1 MDIFKYKHKLA
12 YIGKFN
18 QSDSSNAYV
27 CVEIGY
33 MTYIKTNFSVQIG
46 LLNPLFFLGC
56 CLNGLY

>member
-1 MDIFKYKHKLA
+1 MILA

-33 MTYIKTNFSVQIG
+33 MTYIKTNFFSTNRLVKS
-46 LLNPLFFLGC
+46 LVF
-56 CLNGLY
+56 